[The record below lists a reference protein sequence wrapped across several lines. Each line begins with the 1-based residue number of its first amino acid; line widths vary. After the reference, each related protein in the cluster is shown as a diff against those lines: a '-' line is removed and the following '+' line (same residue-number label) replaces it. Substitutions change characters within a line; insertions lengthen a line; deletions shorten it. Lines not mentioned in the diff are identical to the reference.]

1 MSSTRFRSTDGSTA
15 AVAHAHYVRG
25 AVEAKACSSLG
36 VELIAE
42 RGNGRLCLWYM
53 KQWCQQL
60 SMRVCFETL
69 CFSSQRLAED
79 EDDPNVAPSQTS
91 GEPLVVMDPVGDSQ
105 QELQVLLQT
114 KDLRIRDLEAQL
126 RLREQEILE
135 LRSHLDKFQSVFPYH
150 IKNNQL
156 RPRKKRAQGISAE
169 PQSHSTIQ
177 ELSEQSFPVFD
188 KNDR

>member
-1 MSSTRFRSTDGSTA
+1 
-15 AVAHAHYVRG
+15 
-25 AVEAKACSSLG
+25 
-36 VELIAE
+36 
-42 RGNGRLCLWYM
+42 
-53 KQWCQQL
+53 
-60 SMRVCFETL
+60 MRVCFETL

-79 EDDPNVAPSQTS
+79 EEDPNVATSLAAVNGAPPRLS
-91 GEPLVVMDPVGDSQ
+91 GEPLVVMDPAGGNL

-126 RLREQEILE
+126 RVREQEILE

-177 ELSEQSFPVFD
+177 ELSEQSFPTFD

>member
-1 MSSTRFRSTDGSTA
+1 
-15 AVAHAHYVRG
+15 
-25 AVEAKACSSLG
+25 
-36 VELIAE
+36 
-42 RGNGRLCLWYM
+42 
-53 KQWCQQL
+53 
-60 SMRVCFETL
+60 MRVCFETL

-79 EDDPNVAPSQTS
+79 EEDPNVAPPQLS
-91 GEPLVVMDPVGDSQ
+91 GEPLVVMDPSGGSH
-105 QELQVLLQT
+105 QELQLLLQT
-114 KDLRIRDLEAQL
+114 KDRRIHDLEAQL

-135 LRSHLDKFQSVFPYH
+135 LRSHLDKFQSVFPFH

-177 ELSEQSFPVFD
+177 ELSEQSFPAVD

>member
-1 MSSTRFRSTDGSTA
+1 M
-15 AVAHAHYVRG
+15 
-25 AVEAKACSSLG
+25 
-36 VELIAE
+36 
-42 RGNGRLCLWYM
+42 CLWFM

-79 EDDPNVAPSQTS
+79 EDDPNVAPSRPS
-91 GEPLVVMDPVGDSQ
+91 GEPLVVMDPAGGNQ
-105 QELQVLLQT
+105 HELQVMLQN
-114 KDLRIRDLEAQL
+114 KDQRIRELEAQL

>member
-1 MSSTRFRSTDGSTA
+1 
-15 AVAHAHYVRG
+15 
-25 AVEAKACSSLG
+25 
-36 VELIAE
+36 
-42 RGNGRLCLWYM
+42 
-53 KQWCQQL
+53 
-60 SMRVCFETL
+60 MRVCFETL

-79 EDDPNVAPSQTS
+79 EEDPNVAPPHLS
-91 GEPLVVMDPVGDSQ
+91 GDPLVVMDPSGGSQ
-105 QELQVLLQT
+105 PELQLLLQT
-114 KDLRIRDLEAQL
+114 KDLKILDLEAQL

-135 LRSHLDKFQSVFPYH
+135 LRSHLDKFQSVFPFH

-177 ELSEQSFPVFD
+177 ELSEQRFPAVD

>member
-1 MSSTRFRSTDGSTA
+1 MITESRRWTLVF
-15 AVAHAHYVRG
+15 VADYLFMNQ
-25 AVEAKACSSLG
+25 C
-36 VELIAE
+36 
-42 RGNGRLCLWYM
+42 
-53 KQWCQQL
+53 CQQP

-79 EDDPNVAPSQTS
+79 EEDTNVATS
-91 GEPLVVMDPVGDSQ
+91 LPVVNGAPGEPLVVMDSAGDSQ
-105 QELQVLLQT
+105 QELQALLQS
-114 KDLRIRDLEAQL
+114 KDLRIHDLEAQL

-177 ELSEQSFPVFD
+177 ELSEQSFPAFD

>member
-1 MSSTRFRSTDGSTA
+1 
-15 AVAHAHYVRG
+15 
-25 AVEAKACSSLG
+25 
-36 VELIAE
+36 
-42 RGNGRLCLWYM
+42 
-53 KQWCQQL
+53 
-60 SMRVCFETL
+60 MRVCFETL

-79 EDDPNVAPSQTS
+79 EDAPNVAPPQLS
-91 GEPLVVMDPVGDSQ
+91 GEPLVVMDPSGGSQ
-105 QELQVLLQT
+105 QELQLLLQT
-114 KDLRIRDLEAQL
+114 KDRRIHDLEVQL

-135 LRSHLDKFQSVFPYH
+135 LRSHLDKFQSVFPFH

-177 ELSEQSFPVFD
+177 ELSEQSFPAVE

>member
-1 MSSTRFRSTDGSTA
+1 
-15 AVAHAHYVRG
+15 
-25 AVEAKACSSLG
+25 
-36 VELIAE
+36 
-42 RGNGRLCLWYM
+42 
-53 KQWCQQL
+53 
-60 SMRVCFETL
+60 MRVCFETL

-79 EDDPNVAPSQTS
+79 EEDPNVAPPQLS
-91 GEPLVVMDPVGDSQ
+91 GEPLVVMDPSGGSQ
-105 QELQVLLQT
+105 QELQLLLQT
-114 KDLRIRDLEAQL
+114 KDRRIHDLEAQL

-135 LRSHLDKFQSVFPYH
+135 LRSHLDKFQSVFPFH

-177 ELSEQSFPVFD
+177 ELSEQSFPAVD

>member
-1 MSSTRFRSTDGSTA
+1 
-15 AVAHAHYVRG
+15 
-25 AVEAKACSSLG
+25 
-36 VELIAE
+36 
-42 RGNGRLCLWYM
+42 
-53 KQWCQQL
+53 
-60 SMRVCFETL
+60 MRVCFETL

-79 EDDPNVAPSQTS
+79 EEDTNVAPSRPS
-91 GEPLVVMDPVGDSQ
+91 GESLVVMDPAGSSQ

-114 KDLRIRDLEAQL
+114 KDYRIRDLEAQL

-150 IKNNQL
+150 IKKNQL

-177 ELSEQSFPVFD
+177 ELSEQSFPAFD